1 MTLRLIEN
9 LHRHAQDRADA
20 AAIVAAGDSAHRSI
34 TYGRLA
40 NTVEDLAAELKQ
52 CLPPGATVMLCYP
65 NLPGYVPAFLA
76 VLAAGYALF
85 PVSSDMT
92 NAELA
97 GAAGR
102 ARAAAIIVTADN
114 APRARE
120 LFQQGSTLTHLSENA
135 VLLTAPKWQADV
147 NPGPALLLQSS
158 GTTAEPK
165 IVRRSAESLDRVSR
179 SMVRASGLAT
189 DDRVLAAVPLCH
201 SYGLEHGLLAPIWAG
216 SCVHVCRKFDLPVVL
231 DELREGQITMLPG
244 VPFMFDM
251 LRAAAQTPFG
261 SLRRAYSAGGPL
273 PRETFHAFDQK
284 FGVRLGQVY
293 GSTEVGSV
301 TFNDPHD
308 ADFDPASVGMPMEG
322 VSVRILDT
330 DDAPINS
337 PHLPSGQGQ
346 VAIAAP
352 SMFSGYV
359 NEEPAPLIEGHFLT
373 GDLGV
378 LNAKGALTI
387 TARINLLIDVG
398 GRKVN
403 PAEVESV
410 LRQHPLVGQCVVVP
424 MRLSD
429 TVCRLRAIL
438 TPSRPHVELSAQ
450 ELRCFARQRLSGY
463 KVPRVFEI
471 RQTLPT
477 SPAGKVLRRLVEIS

>member
-9 LHRHAQDRADA
+9 LHRHAQDQADA
-20 AAIVAAGDSAHRSI
+20 AAIIAAGDIARGSI
-34 TYGRLA
+34 TYRQLA
-40 NTVEDLAAELKQ
+40 DTVADLAAELKQ
-52 CLPPGATVMLCYP
+52 RLPTGATVMLCYP

-92 NAELA
+92 GAELA

-102 ARAAAIIVTADN
+102 ARAAAIIISAEI
-114 APRARE
+114 APRAAA
-120 LFQQGSTLTHLSENA
+120 LFQQCAALTHLSDDA
-135 VLLTAPKWQADV
+135 VLLTAPKWQADI

-165 IVRRSAESLDRVSR
+165 IVRRSAESLDSVSR
-179 SMVRASGLAT
+179 SMVPACGFAT
-189 DDRVLAAVPLCH
+189 DARVLAAVPLCH

-216 SCVHVCRKFDLPVVL
+216 SCIHVCRKFDLPVVL
-231 DELREGQITMLPG
+231 EEVREGRITMLPG

-251 LRAAAQTPFG
+251 LCAAATTPFA
-261 SLRRAYSAGGPL
+261 SLRRAYSAGSPL
-273 PRETFHAFDQK
+273 PQETFDAFENK

-293 GSTEVGSV
+293 GSTELGSV
-301 TFNDPHD
+301 TFNDPD
-308 ADFDPASVGMPMEG
+308 DSAFDPASAGMPMEG
-322 VSVRILDT
+322 VSIRILDT
-330 DDAPINS
+330 DDT
-337 PHLPSGQGQ
+337 PSGFPGRQGQ

-352 SMFSGYV
+352 SMLSGYV
-359 NEEPAPLIEGHFLT
+359 DGEAAPLIEGHFLT

-378 LNAKGALTI
+378 LNASGALTI
-387 TARINLLIDVG
+387 TGRINLLIDVG

-410 LRQHPLVGQCVVVP
+410 LRQHPHVGQCVVVP

-450 ELRCFARQRLSGY
+450 ELRCFARERLSGY

-477 SPAGKVLRRLVEIS
+477 SPAGKVLRRLVETS